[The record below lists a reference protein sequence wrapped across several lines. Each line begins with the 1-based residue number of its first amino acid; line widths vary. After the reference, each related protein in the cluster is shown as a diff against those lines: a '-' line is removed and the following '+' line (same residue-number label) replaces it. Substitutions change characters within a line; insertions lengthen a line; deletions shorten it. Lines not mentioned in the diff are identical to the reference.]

1 MPVPRDRLDWM
12 RDGEAF
18 FLGGLDGLDDD
29 DLREPSGL
37 PGWSRA
43 HVVSHF
49 SRNAR
54 ALINL
59 LDWAR
64 TGVATPMYPS
74 VEARAEGIEEG
85 SHQSPADL
93 RAEAH
98 AASLQLKDATAA
110 MPEAAWEGAIR
121 TALGRATTGAEVP
134 WMRVR
139 ETWVH
144 AVDLDASRR
153 IEQIPDAIS
162 LALIDEV
169 TTTLNSRDDCPG
181 VVLCATDT
189 SREWKMGA
197 PEGAVTLKGTQ
208 AAILGWV
215 TGRSRGEELHAS
227 GRSLPPPPRWL

>member
-1 MPVPRDRLDWM
+1 MAVPRDRLEWM

-18 FLGGLDGLDDD
+18 FLGGLDSLGDD
-29 DLREPSGL
+29 DLREPSRL

-54 ALINL
+54 ALMNL

-74 VEARAEGIEEG
+74 VEARAEGIEQG
-85 SHQSPADL
+85 SHQSAAEL

-98 AASLQLKDATAA
+98 AVSRQLQEACAA
-110 MPEAAWEGAIR
+110 MPDDAWNGEIR

-144 AVDLDASRR
+144 AIDLDASRR
-153 IEQIPDAIS
+153 LEQIPDAIS
-162 LALIDEV
+162 VALIDEV
-169 TTTLNSRDDCPG
+169 SATLNSRDDCPG
-181 VVLCATDT
+181 VVLRASDSARDWT
-189 SREWKMGA
+189 MGA
-197 PEGAVTLKGTQ
+197 PEGAVTLKGPQ

-215 TGRSRGEELHAS
+215 TGRSRGDGLHAS
-227 GRSLPPPPRWL
+227 GGSMPPPPRWL

>member
-18 FLGGLDGLDDD
+18 FLDRLATLPDDA
-29 DLREPSGL
+29 LREPSGL
-37 PGWSRA
+37 PGWTRA

-85 SHQSPADL
+85 SHQSAAEL
-93 RAEAH
+93 RSEAR
-98 AASLQLKDATAA
+98 AASKDLQDATAA
-110 MPEAAWEGAIR
+110 MPEAAWDGEIR

-144 AVDLDASRR
+144 ALDLDAGASAD
-153 IEQIPDAIS
+153 QIPDPITVG
-162 LALIDEV
+162 LIDEV
-169 TTTLNSRDDCPG
+169 TQTLGSRDDSLG
-181 VVLCATDT
+181 AVLVATDT
-189 SREWKMGA
+189 
-197 PEGAVTLKGTQ
+197 
-208 AAILGWV
+208 
-215 TGRSRGEELHAS
+215 GRSWTLGATDEPIELRGREAELFAWLI
-227 GRSLPPPPRWL
+227 GRSEGDGLEASTGVVPEAPRWM

>member
-1 MPVPRDRLDWM
+1 MVVPRDRLEWM
-12 RDGEAF
+12 QDGEAF
-18 FLGGLDGLDDD
+18 FLDGLDGLGDD
-29 DLREPSGL
+29 DLREPSAL

-85 SHQSPADL
+85 AHQTGPTCEPRRTVRRGSCRT
-93 RAEAH
+93 RA
-98 AASLQLKDATAA
+98 AA
-110 MPEAAWEGAIR
+110 MAVDAWDGEIR

-144 AVDLDASRR
+144 TIDLDAGARV
-153 IEQIPDAIS
+153 EQIPDEIAV
-162 LALIDEV
+162 ALIDEV
-169 TTTLNSRDDCPG
+169 TATLSSRDECPG
-181 VVLCATDT
+181 VLLRATDT
-189 SREWKMGA
+189 SRDWTMG
-197 PEGAVTLKGTQ
+197 PSEGVVTLRGSQ

-215 TGRSRGEELHAS
+215 IGRSRGDGLHAS
-227 GRSLPPPPRWL
+227 GGSLPPAPRWL

>member
-1 MPVPRDRLDWM
+1 MAVPRDRLDWM
-12 RDGEAF
+12 HDGEGF
-18 FLGGLDGLDDD
+18 FLGGLDDLGDD

-49 SRNAR
+49 SRNAH
-54 ALINL
+54 ALVNL

-85 SHQSPADL
+85 SHQSAADL

-98 AASLQLKDATAA
+98 AASQQLQDATAA
-110 MPEAAWEGAIR
+110 MPEAAWDGEIR

-144 AVDLDASRR
+144 TVDLDASAR
-153 IEQIPDAIS
+153 IEQIPDAIAV
-162 LALIDEV
+162 ALIDEV
-169 TTTLNSRDDCPG
+169 TTTLNSRDECPG
-181 VVLCATDT
+181 VVLHAIDT
-189 SREWKMGA
+189 SRDWTMGA
-197 PEGAVTLKGTQ
+197 PDGAVTLKGAQ
-208 AAILGWV
+208 AAILGWII
-215 TGRSRGEELHAS
+215 GRSRGDGLHAS
-227 GRSLPPPPRWL
+227 GGTLPPPPRWM